1 MTLFETLAMQ
11 HGNILNL
18 HYHNQRFR
26 QGQVFLN
33 CQNIIDDIAKLI
45 KPPKDID
52 TKKLIRCRVTYDK
65 DDVKVAYFDYI
76 PKNICSF
83 KIIVCDKIV
92 YDYKYDDRNLLNHLL
107 SQKNKCDEVIIIKN
121 GFVTDCSIGNL
132 IFLKDNIW
140 YTPDTPLLQGTQ
152 RAYLLDNKKIQLA
165 TIKKDDIWQY
175 QKLMMINALN
185 VFDETRAIVIN
196 QQNIQ

>member
-1 MTLFETLAMQ
+1 MTLFETLAIQ

-33 CQNIIDDIAKLI
+33 RQNIIDDIAKLI
-45 KPPKDID
+45 TIPKDID
-52 TKKLIRCRVTYDK
+52 TKKLIRCRITYDK
-65 DDVKVAYFDYI
+65 DDVKVVYFNYT

-83 KIIVCDKIV
+83 KLIECDKIA
-92 YDYKYDDRNLLNHLL
+92 YEYKYDDRNLLNQLL
-107 SQKNKCDEVIIIKN
+107 SQKGDCDEVIIIKN

-152 RAYLLDNKKIQLA
+152 RAYLLDTKKIQLT
-165 TIKKDDIWQY
+165 TIKKEDIWQY
-175 QKLMMINALN
+175 QKVMMINALN
-185 VFDETRAIVIN
+185 GFDEQRALLIDRVQI
-196 QQNIQ
+196 